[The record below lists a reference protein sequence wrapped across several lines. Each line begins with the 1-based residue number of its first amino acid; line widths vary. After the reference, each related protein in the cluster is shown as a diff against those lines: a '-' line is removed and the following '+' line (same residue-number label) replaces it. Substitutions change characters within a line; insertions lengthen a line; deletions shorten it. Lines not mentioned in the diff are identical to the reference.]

1 MDSRNV
7 VVSLLNRL
15 QKSALYKQLTLVY
28 LFDFGFLYFRLFV
41 GFGGLSTE
49 HFGSHLRLM
58 VCIGLGEYLLATG
71 RGNLRLVFRGWREG
85 TFKTS
90 HSGRVELSYF
100 EGRVAIERETVDVE
114 ALADE

>member
-15 QKSALYKQLTLVY
+15 QTSALYKQLFPVY

-41 GFGGLSTE
+41 GFGRLSTE

-58 VCIGLGEYLLATG
+58 VCIGLGNIYLQLH
-71 RGNLRLVFRGWREG
+71 EG
-85 TFKTS
+85 I
-90 HSGRVELSYF
+90 Y
-100 EGRVAIERETVDVE
+100 D
-114 ALADE
+114 

>member
-15 QKSALYKQLTLVY
+15 QKSALYQQLPLVY

-41 GFGGLSTE
+41 SFGRLSTE
-49 HFGSHLRLM
+49 HLGSHLRLM
-58 VCIGLGEYLLATG
+58 VCIGLVKYLLATA

-100 EGRVAIERETVDVE
+100 EGRVVIERETVDVE